1 MRQCKVV
8 VIATQYLQHQCIE
21 MVQYA

>member
-1 MRQCKVV
+1 MRQSKAV

>member
-1 MRQCKVV
+1 MRQSKAV
-8 VIATQYLQHQCIE
+8 VIATQYSQHQCIE